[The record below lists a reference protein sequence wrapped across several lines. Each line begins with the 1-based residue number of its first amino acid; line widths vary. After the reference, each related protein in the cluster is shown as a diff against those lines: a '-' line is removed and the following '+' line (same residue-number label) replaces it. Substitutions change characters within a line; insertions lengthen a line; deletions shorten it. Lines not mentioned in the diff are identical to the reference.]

1 MDQWMEG
8 YDAGYDDCEY
18 DNDIDS
24 DDDEDTPTTATPWK
38 IFIKLWN
45 IFSKFITLIIFI
57 IYYMY

>member
-24 DDDEDTPTTATPWK
+24 DDDDSEDTPTTATPWK

-45 IFSKFITLIIFI
+45 IF
-57 IYYMY
+57 